1 MKAVACETVILS
13 FMLCIIYLQ
22 RYLAL
27 DDRIAWAHYELPQSL
42 FEGETIEE
50 WIVLTGKQ
58 GDGKEGNL
66 NVILSFTANARRD

>member
-13 FMLCIIYLQ
+13 FMSCIYLQ

-27 DDRIAWAHYELPQSL
+27 DDRIAWGYYELPQSL

-50 WIVLTGKQ
+50 WIVLSGKQ